1 MPPPVICQIPGI
13 CVRASVIVPFLPIGG
28 GAWGRAERSLSLQ
41 TLSAARGVHRREDNY
56 RVKTLFLGPA
66 VL

>member
-1 MPPPVICQIPGI
+1 M
-13 CVRASVIVPFLPIGG
+13 RASVIVPFLPIGG
-28 GAWGRAERSLSLQ
+28 GACGRAARSLLLQ
-41 TLSAARGVHRREDNY
+41 ILSAARGVHRREDNY